1 MLESNIIQDTMDL
14 YMLNFVILHRFAT
27 KKKKKKDRVEG
38 ASDNIPIVL
47 TRDIGRAPV
56 GFDRKGL
63 TNTSHKL

>member
-1 MLESNIIQDTMDL
+1 MDL
-14 YMLNFVILHRFAT
+14 YMLNFVILHRSAT
-27 KKKKKKDRVEG
+27 KKKKDRVEG

-63 TNTSHKL
+63 TNTPHKL

>member
-1 MLESNIIQDTMDL
+1 MDL
-14 YMLNFVILHRFAT
+14 YMLIFVILHRFAT

>member
-1 MLESNIIQDTMDL
+1 MLI
-14 YMLNFVILHRFAT
+14 FVILHRFAT

>member
-1 MLESNIIQDTMDL
+1 MDL
-14 YMLNFVILHRFAT
+14 YMLNFVILQVCH
-27 KKKKKKDRVEG
+27 KKKKDRVEG

-63 TNTSHKL
+63 TTTSHKL